1 MLIGTSILST
11 IDHLVKESMFS
22 DGSEIRNIGLILGL
36 LLKVFFRSGGDTRGA
51 NEDGWV
57 FFVIKRAL
65 QHGVTIGSNAK
76 IHDILNWQILNR
88 QILIRMREDKNDE
101 AKKRR
106 IVKAESS
113 DEGTVEH
120 KVKLLHLIEAY
131 QPNHATESNPGV
143 ERSWDAW
150 HWEQEFYA
158 YVAMYGENGKI
169 GGERYE
175 LIDPEDRDVL
185 VDTLL
190 RGADRGAVAAF
201 IQDAETEKVREP
213 SVEIPD

>member
-150 HWEQEFYA
+150 HWEQE
-158 YVAMYGENGKI
+158 VGC
-169 GGERYE
+169 
-175 LIDPEDRDVL
+175 VL
-185 VDTLL
+185 HLHKNYSILTANDSSTHM
-190 RGADRGAVAAF
+190 
-201 IQDAETEKVREP
+201 
-213 SVEIPD
+213 